1 MGEGPT
7 SAGPVSGRKVG
18 GAVSKQKK
26 NRRLVAKLGVIAGAA
41 VVGTDRAE
49 AEIIRAN
56 PFATNP
62 SSVLRPPGGNSIPS
76 GTGGQTSTLLTE
88 WDVDGDSTVDFNL
101 VNLMVAPLEGLD
113 QTVGS
118 QIRAQFQAPN
128 PGSGN
133 GWIKNVLN
141 DNMQRLNAGATVGP
155 AQVFGGAVADGI
167 FNLQTGYVA
176 AGSTEGTPIPAETLL
191 NPNWTVNE
199 AGNFGFRFTKGG
211 NLHYGW
217 GVMKIDQL
225 NTTGLPASGQGFVI
239 TNAYYET
246 TPDTA
251 IQVNAVPEPSSIALL
266 GMGAAG
272 VAAWKA
278 RRKRHEDLV
287 AIAPEPAAA

>member
-1 MGEGPT
+1 M
-7 SAGPVSGRKVG
+7 
-18 GAVSKQKK
+18 SKQKK

-41 VVGTDRAE
+41 VVGTDRVE
-49 AEIIRAN
+49 AEIVRAN
-56 PFATNP
+56 PFATSP

-76 GTGGQTSTLLTE
+76 GNQGQTNTLLTE

-101 VNLMVAPLEGLD
+101 VNLMVAPFQSQSQLL
-113 QTVGS
+113 GS
-118 QIRAQFQAPN
+118 QIVAQFEAPDA
-128 PGSGN
+128 GSGN

-141 DNMQRLNAGATVGP
+141 DKMQRLNAGATVGP
-155 AQVFGGAVADGI
+155 AQVFGGAVADGT

-176 AGSTEGTPIPAETLL
+176 AGSTEGTPTPVETLL
-191 NPNWTVNE
+191 NPNWTVGE
-199 AGNFGFRFTKGG
+199 QGYFGFKFSKGG
-211 NLHYGW
+211 NTHYGW
-217 GVMKIDQL
+217 GVMEIDQL

-246 TPDTA
+246 TPDTP
-251 IQVNAVPEPSSIALL
+251 VVVPEPSSIALL